1 MDTKTTIRNGSARIW
16 DVFQQAWVTTPVSEV
31 SDAILATLTDDER
44 SRILRAR
51 AAASLGSART
61 PAKAAASRENG
72 KRGGRPRT
80 TPGTVNT
87 ETKRFAARV
96 ARVAR
101 YCKTPITG
109 DTTLEDWLAEGYT
122 YEGSAREVARQWDE
136 LSAE

>member
-1 MDTKTTIRNGSARIW
+1 MNTKTTIRNGNVKYW
-16 DVFQQAWVTTPVSEV
+16 DVYRQVWATEPAGEI

-44 SRILRAR
+44 NRILRTR
-51 AAASLGSART
+51 AAASLGSVRS

-72 KRGGRPRT
+72 KRGGRPRA
-80 TPGTVNT
+80 TPGAVNT

-101 YCKTPITG
+101 YCKTPTTG

-122 YEGSAREVARQWDE
+122 YEGSAREVAAEWDA
-136 LSAE
+136 LSAK